1 MNGLDAAAIA
11 ALMRRQIRGY
21 GGKISQEE
29 TGGVIS
35 VSDGIVRAAGLE
47 KCMANEVVLFPEGV
61 KGIALNLEEE
71 YVSIALLGG
80 GRSVREGSEVRRSG
94 ELLYVPAGEGLL
106 GRVVDALGQ
115 PIDGRG
121 TIKAVQYAAVEA
133 PAPSIMDRKRVQR
146 PLETGIKTI
155 DCMVPVGK
163 GQRELIIG
171 DRQTGKTTIAV
182 DTIIHQR
189 GKDVICI
196 YAAIG
201 QKQSTVAETVQQLKE
216 TGAMEYSIV
225 VSATASEAPALQ
237 YIAPYSACAMAEYFM
252 RSGRDVLIIYDDLSK
267 HAVAYR
273 ALSLLIRRPPGRE
286 AYPGD
291 IFYLHSRLLERAGQL
306 SDALGGG
313 SITALPI
320 VETQSGDV
328 SAYIPT
334 NVISIT
340 DGQIFLESEMFRSG
354 IKPAVNPGI
363 SVSRVGGSAQIPA
376 MRRLAGKIRIMYSQ
390 YRELKSF
397 AQFGADLDG
406 DTKRR
411 IEQGRR
417 MVEVLRQPKGAAV
430 DTEKQVVLLYA
441 LVNDYLDDVPPEK
454 VQLYEKLLYEYLDGE
469 ETEMLGNIRKTG
481 EIDEEKLKNALEEFG
496 RQFALIGAE
505 QNGR

>member
-1 MNGLDAAAIA
+1 MSGLDAAAIA
-11 ALMRRQIRGY
+11 ALMRRQIRDY
-21 GGKISQEE
+21 SGKISQEE
-29 TGGVIS
+29 TGVVLS

-47 KCMANEVVLFPEGV
+47 KCMANEVLLLPEGV

-80 GRSVREGSEVRRSG
+80 ERSVREGSEVRRSG
-94 ELLYVPAGEGLL
+94 KLLHVPAGEALL

-115 PIDGRG
+115 PIDGKG
-121 TIKAVQYAAVEA
+121 TIKTEQYAAAET

-225 VSATASEAPALQ
+225 VCASASEPPALQ

-252 RSGRDVLIIYDDLSK
+252 RSGRDVLIVYDDLSK

-376 MRRLAGKIRIMYSQ
+376 MRRLGGKIRIMYSQ
-390 YRELKSF
+390 YREIKSF
-397 AQFGADLDG
+397 AQFGADLDA

-411 IEQGRR
+411 IEQGMR
-417 MVEVLRQPKGAAV
+417 MVEVLRQPKGDAV
-430 DTEKQVVLLYA
+430 DSDKQVVLLYA
-441 LVNDYLDDVPPEK
+441 LVNDYLDEVPPEK
-454 VQLYEKLLYEYLDGE
+454 VHLYEKQLYEYLDVE
-469 ETEMLGNIRKTG
+469 AAEMIGNIRKTG

-505 QNGR
+505 QNVR